1 MMLRSYQKEAVE
13 KLKSGKI
20 LCGGVGT
27 GKTLTALA
35 YYFTKI
41 CNGKIMDTGDVVLPS
56 SSVPLIVITTARK
69 RDSLDWEKEA
79 SSFGINDILV
89 DSWNNVHKYVKNS
102 NCFFIFDEQRVVGH
116 GKWVKSFLKIA
127 KNNQWILLSAT
138 PGDTWMDYIPV
149 FIANGF
155 YKTFSEFKDRHV
167 IYKPYSKFPK
177 IEGYKGTAAL
187 ERLKHN
193 ILVTMEAPKVTER
206 HIETIIVDYDKNFYN
221 STMELRG
228 YIGEDNAYHPFKTLQ
243 EMAVY
248 LRKIANSDNSRIGA
262 LNMIFLRHPKLII
275 FYNYDFEL
283 GILQDWAERIG
294 LTYSQWNGH
303 KHEPI
308 PEGKEWAYFVQY
320 SAGAEAWNCIETDT
334 IVFYSLNYS
343 YKIMEQS
350 RGRIDRMNT
359 PFYDLYYYELV
370 SKAPIDKAI
379 KKAILSKRLFNENNF
394 LREKNM
400 P

>member
-13 KLKSGKI
+13 KLASGKI

-35 YYFTKI
+35 FYFTKI
-41 CNGKIMDTGDVVLPS
+41 CGGKIMDDGDIVLPVS
-56 SSVPLIVITTARK
+56 PIPLIVITTARK
-69 RDSLDWEKEA
+69 RDSLDWEREA
-79 SSFGINDILV
+79 ASFGISEMTV
-89 DSWNNVHKYVKNS
+89 DSWNNIPKYTGIKQA
-102 NCFFIFDEQRVVGH
+102 FFIFDEQRVVGR
-116 GKWVKSFLKIA
+116 GKWVKSFLKIV

-155 YKTFSEFKDRHV
+155 YRTFGEFKDRHV
-167 IYKPYSKFPK
+167 IYRPYSKFPK

-193 ILVTMEAPKVTER
+193 ILVTMVAPKVTER

-228 YIGEDNAYHPFKTLQ
+228 YIGEDNVYHPFKTLQ

-248 LRKIANSDNSRIGA
+248 LRKITNSDNTRIGA

-283 GILQDWAERIG
+283 RILQEWAERIG

-303 KHEPI
+303 KHEQI

-320 SAGAEAWNCIETDT
+320 SAGAEAWNCIDTDT

>member
-89 DSWNNVHKYVKNS
+89 DSWNNIQKYVKNC

-149 FIANGF
+149 FFG
-155 YKTFSEFKDRHV
+155 
-167 IYKPYSKFPK
+167 
-177 IEGYKGTAAL
+177 
-187 ERLKHN
+187 
-193 ILVTMEAPKVTER
+193 
-206 HIETIIVDYDKNFYN
+206 
-221 STMELRG
+221 
-228 YIGEDNAYHPFKTLQ
+228 
-243 EMAVY
+243 
-248 LRKIANSDNSRIGA
+248 
-262 LNMIFLRHPKLII
+262 
-275 FYNYDFEL
+275 NY
-283 GILQDWAERIG
+283 G
-294 LTYSQWNGH
+294 S
-303 KHEPI
+303 
-308 PEGKEWAYFVQY
+308 
-320 SAGAEAWNCIETDT
+320 S
-334 IVFYSLNYS
+334 
-343 YKIMEQS
+343 
-350 RGRIDRMNT
+350 
-359 PFYDLYYYELV
+359 
-370 SKAPIDKAI
+370 
-379 KKAILSKRLFNENNF
+379 
-394 LREKNM
+394 
-400 P
+400 